1 MQFTVCEN
9 TQASPP
15 TYILVFLALFLVFI
29 FVDFVV
35 TTVELG
41 RSVTTKEA

>member
-1 MQFTVCEN
+1 MQFTVCDN
-9 TQASPP
+9 TQASTP
-15 TYILVFLALFLVFI
+15 TYILVFLSLFLVFI

-41 RSVTTKEA
+41 RSVNTKEV